1 MAVLK
6 DISDWI
12 SDRSRESRI
21 LWLTAPAGSGKSAIL
36 QEIAE
41 MFDESGGLAAS
52 FFFSRMAD
60 KRNKE
65 THFIATIA
73 FQFAISIPS
82 ARPFIEQAIRMDPS
96 LFDKVMLSQMQH
108 LVVEPLV
115 RASLHPEN
123 GSPWPSL
130 LVIDGLDECMGA
142 TAQRDILLV
151 LKDALRR
158 LEVSLP
164 RLCVLIA
171 SRPEPAICEVFTEG
185 LSSMTYHLVL
195 DSHYKPD
202 DDIALYLQSSFSDIY
217 RRRHKY
223 FPSMSSLAQPW
234 PSKDIISFLVK
245 KSSGQFIFA
254 ATVVRFVGADRKVPT
269 AQLQIVMDICKSV
282 NSSHH
287 LSNPFVLLDEL
298 YAHVLCLSEDLERV
312 LTYLGAIFH
321 LSGSQTLSCDFL
333 YPLLGLSREDLSLLF
348 WDLHSIIHVP
358 VSNTDQLH
366 FHHASFSD
374 FLMDKH
380 RSGTLHIDEFK
391 AHLYLLES
399 CIRNICDALNTNPS
413 SFEDGKL
420 CALQYSLSF
429 WSYHFVCANCIMN
442 NIHPGKWKWSPD
454 DSDISNLA
462 KWWNFFA
469 PACSSWLHHSAGL
482 SLAPHSKVVDLP
494 NNHGYLLNH
503 KGLDKLI
510 LQLNGIIKQL
520 IPISNGSTV
529 NEANE
534 HLVVPNLLKVTQD
547 VEKQIVIYTGVD
559 KAMKKLNRS
568 IKIAFTLTP
577 ATTCKSGDQWD
588 TIIWKICYF
597 EKTTTMQ
604 YKINWTSQYV
614 ILAKWVFA
622 ESMS

>member
-1 MAVLK
+1 MHNSKERFDAPRCHKDTRMAVLK
-6 DISDWI
+6 DISGWI
-12 SDRSRESRI
+12 LDESSGSRI

-60 KRNKE
+60 KRNNE

-73 FQFAISIPS
+73 FQLAMSIPS
-82 ARPFIEQAIRMDPS
+82 TRPFIEQAIMIDPS
-96 LFDKVMLSQMQH
+96 LFDKVLLNQMRR
-108 LVVEPLV
+108 LVVEPMV
-115 RASLHPEN
+115 HASLHPKN

-164 RLCVLIA
+164 RLCVLIS
-171 SRPEPAICEVFTEG
+171 SRPEPAICEVFTED
-185 LSSMTYHLVL
+185 LSAMTYHLVL

-217 RRRHKY
+217 RRRHKS
-223 FPSMSSLAQPW
+223 FPSMLSLAQPW

-269 AQLQIVMDICKSV
+269 SQLQIVMDICKSV
-282 NSSHH
+282 NSSLH
-287 LSNPFVLLDEL
+287 LSNPFILLDEL
-298 YAHVLCLSEDLERV
+298 YAHVLRLSEDLEKV
-312 LTYLGAIFH
+312 LTYLGAIFN

-333 YPLLGLSREDLSLLF
+333 HPLLGLSSEDLSLLF
-348 WDLHSIIHVP
+348 WDLHSIMHVP
-358 VSNTDQLH
+358 VSETDQLH
-366 FHHASFSD
+366 FHHASFGD
-374 FLMDKH
+374 FLMNKH
-380 RSGTLHIDEFK
+380 RSGVLHIDELK

-399 CIRNICDALNTNPS
+399 CIHNIPDALNTSPS
-413 SFEDGKL
+413 SFEDGKHH
-420 CALQYSLSF
+420 ALQYSLSF

-442 NIHPGKWKWSPD
+442 NIHPEKWRWSPD
-454 DSDISNLA
+454 DLDINNLA

-469 PACSSWLHHSAGL
+469 PACNSWLHRSIRW
-482 SLAPHSKVVDLP
+482 SLAPHSKAVDSP
-494 NNHGYLLNH
+494 NICGYLLNH

-510 LQLNGIIKQL
+510 SPVNAMITHL
-520 IPISNGSTV
+520 IPINNGSTV
-529 NEANE
+529 NEAND
-534 HLVVPNLLKVTQD
+534 HLGIPKHLLKVTQ
-547 VEKQIVIYTGVD
+547 VVKKQIVIYTGLD
-559 KAMKKLNRS
+559 KLLKKLKQPVKVRVS
-568 IKIAFTLTP
+568 
-577 ATTCKSGDQWD
+577 
-588 TIIWKICYF
+588 
-597 EKTTTMQ
+597 
-604 YKINWTSQYV
+604 
-614 ILAKWVFA
+614 
-622 ESMS
+622 

>member
-1 MAVLK
+1 MHNSKERFDAPRCHKDTRMAVLK
-6 DISDWI
+6 DISGWI
-12 SDRSRESRI
+12 LDRSRESSI

-41 MFDESGGLAAS
+41 MFDNSGGLAAS

-60 KRNKE
+60 KRNNE
-65 THFIATIA
+65 IHFIATIA
-73 FQFAISIPS
+73 FQLSISIPS
-82 ARPFIEQAIRMDPS
+82 TRPFIEQAIKIDPS
-96 LFDKVMLSQMQH
+96 LFDKVLLHQMRR

-115 RASLHPEN
+115 HASLHPEN

-142 TAQRDILLV
+142 AAQRDILLA
-151 LKDALRR
+151 LENALRM

-185 LSSMTYHLVL
+185 LSAMTYHLVL
-195 DSHYKPD
+195 DNHYKPN

-269 AQLQIVMDICKSV
+269 AQLQIVMDVCKSV

-287 LSNPFVLLDEL
+287 SSNPFILLDKL

-312 LTYLGAIFH
+312 LTYLGAIFY
-321 LSGSQTLSCDFL
+321 LSGSQTLSSDFL
-333 YPLLGLSREDLSLLF
+333 HPLLGLSLEDLSLLF

-358 VSNTDQLH
+358 VSKTDQLH

-380 RSGTLHIDEFK
+380 RSGALHIDELK
-391 AHLYLLES
+391 AHSYLLES
-399 CIRNICDALNTNPS
+399 CIHNICDALNTNPS
-413 SFEDGKL
+413 SFEDGKY

-442 NIHPGKWKWSPD
+442 GIHPEKWRWSSD
-454 DSDISNLA
+454 DSDINNLA
-462 KWWNFFA
+462 KWWSCFA
-469 PACSSWLHHSAGL
+469 PACNSWLHHSIGL
-482 SLAPHSKVVDLP
+482 ALAPHSKAVDSP
-494 NNHGYLLNH
+494 SNHGYLLNH
-503 KGLDKLI
+503 KGLDKLM
-510 LQLNGIIKQL
+510 LQVNAIITQL
-520 IPISNGSTV
+520 IPISNSSTV
-529 NEANE
+529 NKANE
-534 HLVVPNLLKVTQD
+534 HLAVPKHLLKATQE
-547 VEKQIVIYTGVD
+547 VEKQIIIYTDVD
-559 KAMKKLNRS
+559 QGMDMLERS
-568 IKIAFTLTP
+568 IKVRV
-577 ATTCKSGDQWD
+577 S
-588 TIIWKICYF
+588 
-597 EKTTTMQ
+597 
-604 YKINWTSQYV
+604 
-614 ILAKWVFA
+614 
-622 ESMS
+622 

>member
-1 MAVLK
+1 MHNSQERSDAPRCHKDTRIAVLK

-12 SDRSRESRI
+12 LDRSRESRI

-60 KRNKE
+60 KRNNE
-65 THFIATIA
+65 THFIATLA
-73 FQFAISIPS
+73 FQLAISIPS
-82 ARPFIEQAIRMDPS
+82 TRPFIEQAIRMDPS
-96 LFDKVMLSQMQH
+96 LFDKVLLSQMQH
-108 LVVEPLV
+108 LVVQPLV
-115 RASLHPEN
+115 LASLHPDH

-130 LVIDGLDECMGA
+130 LVIDGLDECVGA
-142 TAQRDILLV
+142 TAQRDILLA

-171 SRPEPAICEVFTEG
+171 SRPEPAICEVFTG
-185 LSSMTYHLVL
+185 LSAMTYHLVL
-195 DSHYKPD
+195 DHHYKPD
-202 DDIALYLQSSFSDIY
+202 DDVALYLQSSFSDIY

-234 PSKDIISFLVK
+234 PSEDTLSFLVK

-254 ATVVRFVGADRKVPT
+254 ATVVRFVGADRTVPT

-282 NSSHH
+282 DSSRHS
-287 LSNPFVLLDEL
+287 SNPFILLDEL
-298 YAHVLCLSEDLERV
+298 YAHVLHLSEDLERV

-333 YPLLGLSREDLSLLF
+333 HPLLGLSLEDLSLLF
-348 WDLHSIIHVP
+348 WDLHSILHVP
-358 VSNTDQLH
+358 VSMTDQLH

-374 FLMDKH
+374 FLMGKH
-380 RSGTLHIDEFK
+380 RSGVLHIDELK

-399 CIRNICDALNTNPS
+399 CIRNICDALNTSPS
-413 SFEDGKL
+413 SFEDGKYH
-420 CALQYSLSF
+420 ALQYSLSF

-442 NIHPGKWKWSPD
+442 GIHPKKWQWSPN
-454 DSDISNLA
+454 DSDIKNLA

-469 PACSSWLHHSAGL
+469 PACSPWLHHGIGL
-482 SLAPHSKVVDLP
+482 SLAPHPKVVDSP
-494 NNHGYLLNH
+494 SNRGYLLHH

-510 LQLNGIIKQL
+510 LQLNPIITQL
-520 IPISNGSTV
+520 IPISNG
-529 NEANE
+529 ANE
-534 HLVVPNLLKVTQD
+534 HLAVPKHLLTVPQEM
-547 VEKQIVIYTGVD
+547 EKQIVIYTD
-559 KAMKKLNRS
+559 ADIAMKPLERS
-568 IKIAFTLTP
+568 IKV
-577 ATTCKSGDQWD
+577 SV
-588 TIIWKICYF
+588 
-597 EKTTTMQ
+597 
-604 YKINWTSQYV
+604 S
-614 ILAKWVFA
+614 
-622 ESMS
+622 